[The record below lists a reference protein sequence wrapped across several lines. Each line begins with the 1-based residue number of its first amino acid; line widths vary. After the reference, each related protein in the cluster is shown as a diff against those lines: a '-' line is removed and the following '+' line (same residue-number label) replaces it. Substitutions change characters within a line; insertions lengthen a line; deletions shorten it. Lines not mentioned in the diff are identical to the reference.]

1 MEGDGPPVNDCCTIC
16 HDNFN
21 IPCQANCSHW
31 FCGGCILRVWDHA
44 SALRPCL
51 CPLCRRPISL
61 LIPTESSREQRANP
75 EVANIIGRI
84 ELYNRQYGERSS
96 DFMQRLRDLPFLL
109 RRLLRDLMDPQRS
122 LPFIIRARIYLA
134 VFCSAIYVL
143 SPVDIIPEGVLGI
156 IGLVDDLILVLTCF
170 LHVAALYRSVL
181 VFRHGTHGG

>member
-1 MEGDGPPVNDCCTIC
+1 MLTRIRLFNGCCG
-16 HDNFN
+16 NVE
-21 IPCQANCSHW
+21 
-31 FCGGCILRVWDHA
+31 GGCILRVWDHA

-96 DFMQRLRDLPFLL
+96 DFMQ
-109 RRLLRDLMDPQRS
+109 
-122 LPFIIRARIYLA
+122 